1 MLESR
6 TKMTLSSGIVI
17 LLLTG
22 VSVLSAGIIVG
33 LLTRYNST
41 RRQTARILMRES
53 EASTVFLFDGD
64 MLTDATASARQLLG
78 RKDPRVSDLDAV
90 MALLVRRFPDV
101 RERLSSL
108 PGSGRVLVAAAE
120 QSGVIEA
127 EYWDGLMRLTVRH
140 QTSDIA
146 PMQRLAIEAI
156 EDELQTLRSI
166 GEDAPQLIWKQD
178 DAGTIT
184 WANRA
189 YLNLADRINPIPEGG
204 EPQWPPGQLFSEASP
219 LVDLAKPNVRRHSL
233 HVPGLAQEQ
242 WFEITSLRRGLEI
255 LHFAVDANGI
265 VRAEQAQKTFVQTLT
280 KTFAHLS
287 IGLAIFDRQRRLVL
301 FNPALLDLTGL
312 PVTFLSARP
321 LVHSVLDR
329 LRDMNMLPEP
339 KNYASWR
346 DQVAALEAAAVK
358 GTYCETWNLPGGQ
371 TYRVTG
377 RPHPDGA
384 IAFLFEDISAEVSL
398 TRHFRQ
404 ELETAQSVIDS
415 LDEAVAVFSSSG
427 TLTMSNAA
435 YTKFWGPSADAMTEV
450 GLLDEMRRWQDRCA
464 PTPVWGDLRGF
475 VEGFGERAE
484 WFEDVL
490 LENGQSLSC
499 RFTPLPHGATLV
511 GFQPGVSMAFPQTR
525 QVSADQP
532 GGLHEPPEPLFR
544 HHPGLA
550 MSVSA

>member
-1 MLESR
+1 MP
-6 TKMTLSSGIVI
+6 LSSGIVV
-17 LLLTG
+17 LFVTC
-22 VSVLSAGIIVG
+22 VSAVSAGLIVLG
-33 LLTRYNST
+33 LTYLNST
-41 RRQTARILMRES
+41 RRQTARMLMREG

-64 MLTDATASARQLLG
+64 ALMDATASARQLLG
-78 RKDPRVSDLDAV
+78 RKDARATDLDAV
-90 MALLVRRFPDV
+90 YALLSHRFPDL
-101 RERLSSL
+101 RERLAGL
-108 PGSGRVLVAAAE
+108 TNTGRIIVAAAG
-120 QSGVIEA
+120 QNGFVEA
-127 EYWDGLMRLTVRH
+127 ETWDGLMRLTLRH
-140 QTSDIA
+140 QTTEVA
-146 PMQRLAIEAI
+146 PLQRLAIEAI

-178 DAGTIT
+178 DAGIIT

-189 YLNLADRINPIPEGG
+189 YLNLADRINPIPEGS
-204 EPQWPPGQLFSEASP
+204 EPTWPPGLLFAQSGPVPDATTP
-219 LVDLAKPNVRRHSL
+219 LVRRQAL
-233 HVPGLAQEQ
+233 QVPGLHQDQ
-242 WFEITSLRRGLEI
+242 WFEVTSMRRGMES

-312 PVTFLSARP
+312 PVSFLSARP

-339 KNYASWR
+339 KNYTSWR
-346 DQVAALEAAAVK
+346 DQVAALEAAAIK

-404 ELETAQSVIDS
+404 EIETSQSVIDS
-415 LDEAVAVFSSSG
+415 LEEAIAVFSSSG
-427 TLTMSNAA
+427 TLTMSNAS
-435 YTKFWGPSADAMTEV
+435 YTRFWGPSADGMSEI
-450 GLLDEMRRWQDRCA
+450 GLQDEMRRWQDRCA

-475 VEGFGERAE
+475 VDGFGERAE
-484 WFEDVL
+484 WFEDVA
-490 LENGQSLSC
+490 LESGQVLSC

-511 GFQPGVSMAFPQTR
+511 GFMPGADVRFR
-525 QVSADQP
+525 QSIAPSAELP
-532 GGLHEPPEPLFR
+532 SGFHEPAEPQFR
-544 HHPGLA
+544 HKPI
-550 MSVSA
+550 SASRAYS

>member
-1 MLESR
+1 MPI
-6 TKMTLSSGIVI
+6 SSGILIVFVTCI
-17 LLLTG
+17 
-22 VSVLSAGIIVG
+22 SVASAGLIVWF
-33 LLTRYNST
+33 LAYANST
-41 RRQTARILMRES
+41 RRHTARTLMRES

-64 MLTDATASARQLLG
+64 ALMDATPSAKQLLG
-78 RKDPRVSDLDAV
+78 RKDPRATDLDAV
-90 MALLVRRFPDV
+90 FARLSHRFPDL
-101 RERLSSL
+101 RERLAGLAST
-108 PGSGRVLVAAAE
+108 GRVIVAAAG
-120 QSGVIEA
+120 QNGLVEA
-127 EYWDGLMRLTVRH
+127 ETWDGLMRLTLRH
-140 QTSDIA
+140 QNTETA
-146 PMQRLAIEAI
+146 PLQRLAIEAI

-189 YLNLADRINPIPEGG
+189 YLNLADRISPIPEGS
-204 EPQWPPGQLFSEASP
+204 EPTWPPGPLFPNASP
-219 LVDLAKPNVRRHSL
+219 APDTSTPLVRRHAL
-233 HVPGLAQEQ
+233 QIPGLPQEQ
-242 WFEITSLRRGLEI
+242 WFEVTSMRRGAET
-255 LHFAVDANGI
+255 LHFALDANGI
-265 VRAEQAQKTFVQTLT
+265 VRAEQAQKAFVQTLA

-287 IGLAIFDRQRRLVL
+287 TGLAIFDRQRRLVL

-339 KNYASWR
+339 KNYTSWR
-346 DQVAALEAAAVK
+346 DQVAALEAAAIK
-358 GTYCETWNLPGGQ
+358 GTYSETWNLPGGQ

-404 ELETAQSVIDS
+404 EIETAQSVIDS
-415 LDEAVAVFSSSG
+415 LEEAIAVFSSSG

-435 YTKFWGPSADAMTEV
+435 YTHFWGPSADGMSEV
-450 GLLDEMRRWQDRCA
+450 GLQGEMRRWQDRCA

-475 VEGFGERAE
+475 VDGFGERAE
-484 WFEDVL
+484 WFEDVV
-490 LENGQSLSC
+490 LEGGQVLSC

-511 GFQPGVSMAFPQTR
+511 GFMPGSVVPFSLLPAPT
-525 QVSADQP
+525 P
-532 GGLHEPPEPLFR
+532 ELLGGFNEPAEPLFR
-544 HHPGLA
+544 HKRVDGR
-550 MSVSA
+550 SATA

>member
-1 MLESR
+1 MP
-6 TKMTLSSGIVI
+6 LSSGIIV
-17 LLLTG
+17 LFVTC
-22 VSVLSAGIIVG
+22 VSIVSAGLIV
-33 LLTRYNST
+33 LALTYLNST
-41 RRQTARILMRES
+41 RRQTARMLMREA
-53 EASTVFLFDGD
+53 EASTVFLFEGNS
-64 MLTDATASARQLLG
+64 LLDATPSARQLLG
-78 RKDPRVSDLDAV
+78 RKDTRATDLDAV
-90 MALLVRRFPDV
+90 FALLSHRFPDL
-101 RERLSSL
+101 RERLAGLTTTGRIIVSSV
-108 PGSGRVLVAAAE
+108 GQNGFV
-120 QSGVIEA
+120 EA
-127 EYWDGLMRLTVRH
+127 EIWDGLLRLTLRH
-140 QTSDIA
+140 QTTEAA
-146 PMQRLAIEAI
+146 PLQRLAIEAI

-189 YLNLADRINPIPEGG
+189 YLNLADRINPIPEGS
-204 EPQWPPGQLFSEASP
+204 EPTWPPGMLFAHSGPAP
-219 LVDLAKPNVRRHSL
+219 DAATPVVRRQAL
-233 HVPGLAQEQ
+233 HVPGLPQDQ
-242 WFEITSLRRGLEI
+242 WFEVTSMRRGAES

-265 VRAEQAQKTFVQTLT
+265 VKAEQAQKTFVQTLT

-312 PVTFLSARP
+312 PVSFLSARP

-346 DQVAALEAAAVK
+346 DQVAALEAAAIK

-404 ELETAQSVIDS
+404 EIETAQSVIDS
-415 LDEAVAVFSSSG
+415 LDEAIAVFSSSG
-427 TLTMSNAA
+427 TLTISNAA
-435 YTKFWGPSADAMTEV
+435 YTRFWGPSADDMSEV
-450 GLLDEMRRWQDRCA
+450 GLQDEMRRWQNRCA

-475 VEGFGERAE
+475 VDGFGERSE
-484 WFEDVL
+484 WFEDVAL
-490 LENGQSLSC
+490 DSGQVLSC

-511 GFQPGVSMAFPQTR
+511 GFMPGAGVSFQQAVPAT
-525 QVSADQP
+525 ADHP
-532 GGLHEPPEPLFR
+532 GGFHEPAEPLFR
-544 HHPGLA
+544 HKPIRLL
-550 MSVSA
+550 SASA

>member
-1 MLESR
+1 MPL
-6 TKMTLSSGIVI
+6 TSGIVI
-17 LLLTG
+17 LFVTA
-22 VSVLSAGIIVG
+22 VSVVSAGIIVMF
-33 LLTRYNST
+33 LTYFNAA
-41 RRQTARILMRES
+41 RRQTARVLMREG

-64 MLTDATASARQLLG
+64 MLLDATTTARQILG
-78 RKDPRVSDLDAV
+78 RKDPRVTDLDAV
-90 MALLVRRFPDV
+90 YAILSRRFPNL
-101 RERLSSL
+101 RERLAGL
-108 PGSGRVLVAAAE
+108 TTTGRVIVNATEKNGIL
-120 QSGVIEA
+120 EA
-127 EYWDGLMRLTVRH
+127 EYWDGLMRLTLM
-140 QTSDIA
+140 QQNSETA
-146 PMQRLAIEAI
+146 PLQRMAIEAI

-178 DAGTIT
+178 DASTIT

-189 YLNLADRINPIPEGG
+189 YLNLADRINPIPEGSD
-204 EPQWPPGQLFSEASP
+204 PTWPPGLVFIDTGPTPDTGKP
-219 LVDLAKPNVRRHSL
+219 LVRRHAL
-233 HVPGLAQEQ
+233 RVPGQPQEQ
-242 WFEITSLRRGLEI
+242 WFEVTSMRRGSET

-265 VRAEQAQKTFVQTLT
+265 VRAELAQKTFVQTLT

-346 DQVAALEAAAVK
+346 DQVAALEAAASK

-404 ELETAQSVIDS
+404 EIETAQSVIDS
-415 LDEAVAVFSSSG
+415 LDEAIAVFSPSG

-435 YTKFWGPSADAMTEV
+435 YTRFWGPTAGAMTEV
-450 GLLDEMRRWQDRCA
+450 ALQDEMRRWQDRCA

-499 RFTPLPHGATLV
+499 RFTPLPHGTTLV
-511 GFQPGVSMAFPQTR
+511 GFMPGSIVPFRRVSPSVT
-525 QVSADQP
+525 DQP
-532 GGLHEPPEPLFR
+532 TGLHEAAEPLFR
-544 HHPGLA
+544 HKPVAVLA
-550 MSVSA
+550 ASA

>member
-1 MLESR
+1 MPL
-6 TKMTLSSGIVI
+6 TSGIIIFFV
-17 LLLTG
+17 TS
-22 VSVLSAGIIVG
+22 VSVVSAGIIVMFV
-33 LLTRYNST
+33 TYFNSA
-41 RRQTARILMRES
+41 RRQTARMLMRES

-64 MLTDATASARQLLG
+64 WLMDATASARQLLG
-78 RKDPRVSDLDAV
+78 RKDPRVTDLDAV
-90 MALLVRRFPDV
+90 FALLARRFPDL
-101 RERLSSL
+101 RERLAGL
-108 PGSGRVLVAAAE
+108 TTSGRVIVSAPE
-120 QSGVIEA
+120 QSGIIEA
-127 EYWDGLMRLTVRH
+127 EVWDGLMRLTIRH
-140 QTSDIA
+140 QTTESA
-146 PMQRLAIEAI
+146 PLQRLAIEAI

-189 YLNLADRINPIPEGG
+189 YLGLADRINPIPEGS
-204 EPQWPPGQLFSEASP
+204 EAAWPPGLLFTEAGP
-219 LVDLAKPNVRRHSL
+219 TPDAAKPLVRRHAL
-233 HVPGLAQEQ
+233 RVPGQSQEQ
-242 WFEITSLRRGLEI
+242 WFEVTSMRRGAET

-312 PVTFLSARP
+312 PITFLSARP

-346 DQVAALEAAAVK
+346 EQVSALEAAATS
-358 GTYCETWNLPGGQ
+358 GTYCETWNLPGGR
-371 TYRVTG
+371 TFRVTG

-404 ELETAQSVIDS
+404 EIETAQSVIDS
-415 LDEAVAVFSSSG
+415 LEEAIAVFSSSG
-427 TLTMSNAA
+427 TLTLSNAA

-450 GLLDEMRRWQDRCA
+450 CLQDELLRWQDRCA
-464 PTPVWGDLRGF
+464 STPVWADLRGF
-475 VEGFGERAE
+475 VEGYGERAE

-499 RFTPLPHGATLV
+499 RITPLPHGTTLV
-511 GFQPGVSMAFPQTR
+511 GFIPGPVVPFERPVRPLPDHPS
-525 QVSADQP
+525 
-532 GGLHEPPEPLFR
+532 GLHEPSEPQFR
-544 HHPGLA
+544 HKPMGVLVA
-550 MSVSA
+550 SA

>member
-1 MLESR
+1 MPI
-6 TKMTLSSGIVI
+6 SSGIVVI
-17 LLLTG
+17 FVTC
-22 VSVLSAGIIVG
+22 VSVVSAGLIVII
-33 LLTRYNST
+33 LTYLNSA
-41 RRQTARILMRES
+41 RRQSARVLMRES

-64 MLTDATASARQLLG
+64 TLLDATASARQLLG
-78 RKDPRVSDLDAV
+78 RKDPRATDLDAV
-90 MALLVRRFPDV
+90 YSLLSHRFPDL
-101 RERLSSL
+101 RERLAGL
-108 PGSGRVLVAAAE
+108 ATSGRIIVSAAA
-120 QSGVIEA
+120 QNGLVEA
-127 EYWDGLMRLTVRH
+127 ETWDGLTRLTLRH
-140 QTSDIA
+140 QTSESA
-146 PMQRLAIEAI
+146 PLQRLAIEAI

-178 DAGTIT
+178 DTGTIT

-189 YLNLADRINPIPEGG
+189 YLNLADKINPIPEGS
-204 EPQWPPGQLFSEASP
+204 EPTWPPGPLFTATG
-219 LVDLAKPNVRRHSL
+219 AKPDAATPQVRRYPL
-233 HVPGLAQEQ
+233 HVPGQNQEQ
-242 WFEITSLRRGLEI
+242 WFEVTSMRRGAET
-255 LHFAVDANGI
+255 LHFALDANGI

-287 IGLAIFDRQRRLVL
+287 IGLAIFDRQRRLVM

-346 DQVAALEAAAVK
+346 DQVAALEAAAIK
-358 GTYCETWNLPGGQ
+358 GTYSETWNLPGGQ

-404 ELETAQSVIDS
+404 EIETAQSVIDS
-415 LDEAVAVFSSSG
+415 LEEAIAVFSSSG

-435 YTKFWGPSADAMTEV
+435 YTRCWGLSADAMSEI
-450 GLLDEMRRWQDRCA
+450 GLQDEIRRWQERCA
-464 PTPVWGDLRGF
+464 PTPVWGGLRGF
-475 VEGFGERAE
+475 VDGFSERAE
-484 WFEDVL
+484 WFEKVVL
-490 LENGQSLSC
+490 DNGQALSC

-511 GFQPGVSMAFPQTR
+511 GFMPGSVVPFLAVAAPAPEQ
-525 QVSADQP
+525 A
-532 GGLHEPPEPLFR
+532 GGFHEPPEPQFR
-544 HHPGLA
+544 HKPVAVRLA
-550 MSVSA
+550 LA

>member
-1 MLESR
+1 
-6 TKMTLSSGIVI
+6 MTLTSGIIIVFV
-17 LLLTG
+17 TS
-22 VSVLSAGIIVG
+22 VSVVSAGIIVTF
-33 LLTRYNST
+33 LTYFNSA
-41 RRQTARILMRES
+41 RRQTARVLMRES

-64 MLTDATASARQLLG
+64 MLMDATASARQLLG
-78 RKDPRVSDLDAV
+78 RKDPRISDLDAV
-90 MALLVRRFPDV
+90 FGLLARRFPDL
-101 RERLSSL
+101 RERMAGLATT
-108 PGSGRVLVAAAE
+108 GRVIVSA
-120 QSGVIEA
+120 SGQTGIIEA
-127 EYWDGLMRLTVRH
+127 EVWDGLMRLTLRH
-140 QTSDIA
+140 LTSENA
-146 PMQRLAIEAI
+146 PLQRLAIEAI

-178 DAGTIT
+178 DAGMIT

-189 YLNLADRINPIPEGG
+189 YLNLADRINPIPEGS
-204 EPQWPPGQLFSEASP
+204 EAAWPPGLLFAEAGP
-219 LVDLAKPNVRRHSL
+219 APDAAKPLVRRHVL
-233 HVPGLAQEQ
+233 RVPGQPQEQ
-242 WFEITSLRRGLEI
+242 WFEVTSMRRGVET

-312 PVTFLSARP
+312 PVSFLSARP

-346 DQVAALEAAAVK
+346 EQVSALETAATN
-358 GTYCETWNLPGGQ
+358 GTYSETWNLPGGQ

-404 ELETAQSVIDS
+404 EIETAQSVIDS
-415 LDEAVAVFSSSG
+415 LDEAIAVFSSSG
-427 TLTMSNAA
+427 TLTLSNAA

-450 GLLDEMRRWQDRCA
+450 CLQDELLRWQDRCA

-475 VEGFGERAE
+475 VEGYGERAE

-490 LENGQSLSC
+490 LENGQALTC
-499 RFTPLPHGATLV
+499 RMTPLPHGTTLV
-511 GFQPGVSMAFPQTR
+511 GFMPGPIVPFERAVRPASDHPT
-525 QVSADQP
+525 
-532 GGLHEPPEPLFR
+532 GLHEPSEPLFR
-544 HHPGLA
+544 HKPIRVLVA
-550 MSVSA
+550 SA

>member
-1 MLESR
+1 MPI
-6 TKMTLSSGIVI
+6 SSGILVLFVTI
-17 LLLTG
+17 
-22 VSVLSAGIIVG
+22 VSVVSAGLIVMV
-33 LLTRYNST
+33 LMYLNSA
-41 RRQTARILMRES
+41 RRQTARVLMRES

-64 MLTDATASARQLLG
+64 TLLDATVSARQLLG
-78 RKDPRVSDLDAV
+78 RKDPRESDLAAV
-90 MALLVRRFPDV
+90 FALLSHRFPDL
-101 RERLSSL
+101 RERLQGLSA
-108 PGSGRVLVAAAE
+108 SGRIIVAATG
-120 QSGVIEA
+120 QNGIVEA
-127 EYWDGLMRLTVRH
+127 ESWDGLVRLTLRH
-140 QTSDIA
+140 QTSEA
-146 PMQRLAIEAI
+146 GQLQRLAIEAI

-178 DAGTIT
+178 DGGTIT

-189 YLNLADRINPIPEGG
+189 YLNLADRISPIPEGA
-204 EPQWPPGQLFSEASP
+204 EPSWPPGQLFATTGPTADSTTPA
-219 LVDLAKPNVRRHSL
+219 VRRRSL
-233 HVPGLAQEQ
+233 HVPGLPQEQ
-242 WFEITSLRRGLEI
+242 WFEVTSMRRGAET
-255 LHFAVDANGI
+255 LHFAIDANGI
-265 VRAEQAQKTFVQTLT
+265 VKAEHAQKTFVQTLT

-301 FNPALLDLTGL
+301 FNPALIDLTGL

-339 KNYASWR
+339 KNYANWR
-346 DQVAALEAAAVK
+346 DHVVALEAAAIK

-404 ELETAQSVIDS
+404 EIETAQTVFDS
-415 LDEAVAVFSSSG
+415 LEEAIAVFSSSG

-435 YTKFWGPSADAMTEV
+435 YTRFWGPSADKMSEV
-450 GLLDEMRRWQDRCA
+450 GLQDEMRRWQDRCA

-475 VEGFGERAE
+475 IDGYGERTE
-484 WFEDVL
+484 WFEDVIL
-490 LENGQSLSC
+490 DAGHTLSC

-511 GFQPGVSMAFPQTR
+511 GFMPGSVVPFRSLPAPASQQPDGF
-525 QVSADQP
+525 
-532 GGLHEPPEPLFR
+532 HEPPDPWFR
-544 HHPGLA
+544 HKPVNVLVA
-550 MSVSA
+550 SA

>member
-1 MLESR
+1 MF
-6 TKMTLSSGIVI
+6 
-17 LLLTG
+17 LTY
-22 VSVLSAGIIVG
+22 L
-33 LLTRYNST
+33 NST
-41 RRQTARILMRES
+41 RRQTARVLMRES

-64 MLTDATASARQLLG
+64 TLMDATASARQLLG
-78 RKDPRVSDLDAV
+78 RKDTRVSDLDAV
-90 MALLVRRFPDV
+90 FTLLSHRFPDL
-101 RERLSSL
+101 RERLSGL
-108 PGSGRVLVAAAE
+108 ATSGRVIVAAAG
-120 QSGVIEA
+120 QNGIIEA
-127 EYWDGLMRLTVRH
+127 ETWDGLMRLTLRH
-140 QTSDIA
+140 QTTDTA
-146 PMQRLAIEAI
+146 PLQRLAIEAI

-189 YLNLADRINPIPEGG
+189 YLNLADRINPIPEGA
-204 EPQWPPGQLFSEASP
+204 EPTWPPGPLFHAADP
-219 LVDLAKPNVRRHSL
+219 MPDATTPTVHRHAL
-233 HVPGLAQEQ
+233 HVPGLPQEQ
-242 WFEITSLRRGLEI
+242 WFEVTSMRRGAET

-321 LVHSVLDR
+321 MVHSVLDR

-346 DQVAALEAAAVK
+346 DQVAALEAAAIK
-358 GTYCETWNLPGGQ
+358 GTYSETWNLPGGQ

-404 ELETAQSVIDS
+404 EIETAQSVIDS
-415 LDEAVAVFSSSG
+415 LEEAIAVFSSSG
-427 TLTMSNAA
+427 TLTISNAA
-435 YTKFWGPSADAMTEV
+435 YTRFWGPSADAMSEI
-450 GLLDEMRRWQDRCA
+450 GLQDEMRRWQDRCA

-475 VEGFGERAE
+475 VDGFGERAE
-484 WFEDVL
+484 WFEDVV
-490 LENGQSLSC
+490 LESGQILSC

-511 GFQPGVSMAFPQTR
+511 GFMPGSVVPFRPLPAPMPEQTN
-525 QVSADQP
+525 
-532 GGLHEPPEPLFR
+532 GFHEPAEPLFR
-544 HHPGLA
+544 HKPQTVLA
-550 MSVSA
+550 ASA